1 MLNFGF
7 IKIRN
12 CGLICSSVFLF
23 VFLSFITGCSRVNDG
38 KIRGNKAVDAAMNM
52 AEFIMD
58 NDAYTAD
65 SLMNL
70 IDPSAIRG
78 KERQARYALL
88 YTAAEYKNYQPLRSD
103 SLIMIAVRHYS
114 INNPVGYRFLSYYY
128 LGCVYVEL
136 RKYTDAAAAFTQAEQ
151 LDDKI
156 ANDYW
161 KGLLYSQMGKI
172 FNDDCDFHRAEEYYR
187 MAVSC
192 FERANKPL
200 HEFYALFD
208 VGDCRFH
215 QQDFVFADSI
225 ARIVEK
231 KAIIYGDSTLYGNC
245 LYNRLYCALYMKELD
260 AATELLDDYLLINK
274 ESDTFSHFELM
285 ALYYNAVKDYDQS
298 EYYLEQARNSHLTES
313 DSIYLYYVSS
323 LLAENK
329 GQTKEALMLFRHYT
343 SLQNQNL
350 RYVLSQPVLAAQKEQ
365 YQMLAENELLKSR
378 HARLTLILCTLIFML
393 IIVIVLV
400 TYHYKKKRFKEQLYD
415 SLAVVDELSGKIEEL
430 KNQVRVQFHER
441 HDMSNR
447 LYSMYFD
454 SESQDKVT
462 KQQLT
467 VTINSLIKDYTAP
480 DSVRKLDTLINESY
494 DGIMDRLADQEVG
507 LTDKELQLLRFSL
520 AGLSSKSVSV
530 IIKESTQNIYQIK
543 SRLLKK
549 VRRNSE
555 ELWMTL
561 NTI

>member
-1 MLNFGF
+1 M
-7 IKIRN
+7 
-12 CGLICSSVFLF
+12 
-23 VFLSFITGCSRVNDG
+23 NDG